1 VDAELKEKWLKA
13 LRSGQYRQ
21 GTGRLRTADDCYCAL
36 GVLCDT
42 SGKGR
47 WVVDEAGCRMY
58 KTDDWTAYVLPSPD
72 LIDEDQRDEIIL
84 LNDGEGKS
92 FAEIAD
98 WIEENVSESGATPA
112 PA

>member
-1 VDAELKEKWLKA
+1 VDAELKRKWVEA
-13 LRSGQYRQ
+13 LRSGGYKQ
-21 GTGRLRTADDCYCAL
+21 GKGWLRTADDCFCCI
-36 GVLCDT
+36 GVLCDI
-42 SGKGR
+42 SGKGE
-47 WVVDEAGCRMY
+47 WTDAEPNKAYITPEWYGSALPDPKLLP
-58 KTDDWTAYVLPSPD
+58 KTYADK
-72 LIDEDQRDEIIL
+72 LIF